1 MLCFCLKCSL
11 TLPNGTFCGQS
22 GRGQL
27 TGTCTL
33 SLLLWIGGCKEIW
46 KKIRQIEGKSAL
58 PHVHE
63 FFRLLNIKWNF
74 CLLFHEDPDDG
85 FDGDFQTQSDDAA
98 ADPLQL
104 ERQGHCWE
112 TRKLLEYLQQAM
124 ENCHFCKASW

>member
-1 MLCFCLKCSL
+1 MLVNFA
-11 TLPNGTFCGQS
+11 Q
-22 GRGQL
+22 RH
-27 TGTCTL
+27 
-33 SLLLWIGGCKEIW
+33 LLWAIW
-46 KKIRQIEGKSAL
+46 TWTIDRYLYIVIVIMDRRLQRNLEKIRQIEGESAL
-58 PHVHE
+58 PYVHE
-63 FFRLLNIKWNF
+63 FFRLLDVKWNF

-124 ENCHFCKASW
+124 ENCHFCKASWWA